1 MQTTPATPSP
11 AANAANRLSQC
22 PTRLGAIN
30 PSIATA
36 ATHYTRQRVYGLDIE
51 TDTSRGGLDPAVAPI
66 VAVALCGDGW
76 SSVFDGD
83 EVDIV
88 RELDEAIA
96 ELPPGVLVT
105 WNGSRFDLPFLADR
119 ARLLGLVLGLELAPD
134 PHHRSRHEPLPGH
147 AGGYIASWHQ
157 QRHLDAYAV
166 YRADVGASLG
176 IPCGLKPLSKMLG
189 LRPVEVDRAAIHEL
203 SGEAL
208 NEYVASDAILARELA
223 LRRWP
228 TASRSIDVVTDS
240 SRH

>member
-1 MQTTPATPSP
+1 M
-11 AANAANRLSQC
+11 
-22 PTRLGAIN
+22 
-30 PSIATA
+30 
-36 ATHYTRQRVYGLDIE
+36 
-51 TDTSRGGLDPAVAPI
+51 
-66 VAVALCGDGW
+66 AVALCGETSSGERTLGESLRGDGW
-76 SSVFDGD
+76 SSVFDGA
-83 EVDIV
+83 EADIL
-88 RELDEAIA
+88 RELDAAIA
-96 ELPPGVLVT
+96 ALAPGVLVT

-119 ARLLGLVLGLELAPD
+119 AQMLGVSLGLALAPD

-147 AGGYIASWHQ
+147 SGGYVASWHQ

-189 LRPVEVDRAAIHEL
+189 LHPVEVDRAAIHEL

-228 TASRSIDVVTDS
+228 TAHRAIDIIST
-240 SRH
+240 